1 MKTFGAVLLILGVI
15 AVLFL
20 ATYGWSWLM
29 GISHPVKTTIWIW
42 GIFVIVGWVTKAL
55 ESVLDEVVK

>member
-1 MKTFGAVLLILGVI
+1 
-15 AVLFL
+15 
-20 ATYGWSWLM
+20 M